1 MTTMHLPVNTP
12 VITALNEVPQVLV
25 QIIIGVGV
33 VRFPA

>member
-12 VITALNEVPQVLV
+12 VTNVLIEVPQVLV

>member
-12 VITALNEVPQVLV
+12 VINALVEVPKVLV